1 MLHGAF
7 WEEDAEALE
16 YLATKV
22 HDINAEDPRFGAP
35 VLVLAAAWG
44 DIQAVKI
51 LIEAGADPN
60 YGTDKDGL
68 SALMWAAKNFDEQ
81 LEMAEVLLEA
91 GARVNIESNY
101 GETPLSIAEQYGNS
115 NIAELLREYGATQ

>member
-1 MLHGAF
+1 M
-7 WEEDAEALE
+7 
-16 YLATKV
+16 
-22 HDINAEDPRFGAP
+22 
-35 VLVLAAAWG
+35 LAAAWG

-60 YGTDKDGL
+60 YGTDKDGH

-91 GARVNIESNY
+91 GAQVNIVSNY
-101 GETPLSIAEQYGNS
+101 GETPLSIAEEYGNP
-115 NIAELLREYGATQ
+115 NIAELLREYGAVE